1 MEYGFF
7 HAYNINKVKNMRHFT
22 KILRIFAAVQTN
34 QSKSMEI
41 QNLLS
46 TIQVCSLEEL
56 SAEEQNA
63 IQLALEGTNRSY
75 TPYSKFHVGAGVVL
89 NNGQEFVGC
98 NQENAAFPAGICAE
112 RSALFAAGAQFPQ
125 EPVKIL
131 AIAARGTDGELTTE
145 PVSPCGTCRQVI
157 IETETRFHQQ
167 LIILLYGKRCIY
179 RVEGIRQLKPLSFT
193 EF

>member
-1 MEYGFF
+1 
-7 HAYNINKVKNMRHFT
+7 MRHFT

-98 NQENAAFPAGICAE
+98 CRALSPVCCRRAVPSGAGQDSCHRRPGHRRRADHRARLSLRHLPSGDHRDRDTLPPAAHHPAL
-112 RSALFAAGAQFPQ
+112 RQALH
-125 EPVKIL
+125 L
-131 AIAARGTDGELTTE
+131 
-145 PVSPCGTCRQVI
+145 PCGRHPSADAPVVH
-157 IETETRFHQQ
+157 RV
-167 LIILLYGKRCIY
+167 LKR
-179 RVEGIRQLKPLSFT
+179 P
-193 EF
+193 